1 MSRRSVVS
9 PVRRTKATQHEL
21 DYDDLSTRYEVGD
34 PTECRHAQE
43 YEKEELMLRDTF
55 LKTLRR
61 CLPPGGKV
69 VAITPEAHTW
79 CFKVSVSG
87 DDTRGYTD
95 QLRKDWPGQLS
106 LLRGAS
112 GTNGESVDYWRV
124 AYLVKKETI
133 ALKIVS
139 ACFTSFLVLI
149 LLAVLVTTVLLF
161 GPTSLRQLLWDF
173 FE

>member
-1 MSRRSVVS
+1 MVS
-9 PVRRTKATQHEL
+9 PVRRTKAAQHEL
-21 DYDDLSTRYEVGD
+21 DYDDSSTRYEVGD

-55 LKTLRR
+55 LKTLQR

-79 CFKVSVSG
+79 CFKVRVDG
-87 DDTRGYTD
+87 DDTRGYTE

-106 LLRGAS
+106 LLRGAADPT
-112 GTNGESVDYWRV
+112 GASVDYWRV
-124 AYLVKKETI
+124 AYLVKKETV

-139 ACFTSFLVLI
+139 ACFTSFLVLL
-149 LLAVLVTTVLLF
+149 LLAVLVSALLYF
-161 GPTSLRQLLWDF
+161 VPNNPLSELAWDF